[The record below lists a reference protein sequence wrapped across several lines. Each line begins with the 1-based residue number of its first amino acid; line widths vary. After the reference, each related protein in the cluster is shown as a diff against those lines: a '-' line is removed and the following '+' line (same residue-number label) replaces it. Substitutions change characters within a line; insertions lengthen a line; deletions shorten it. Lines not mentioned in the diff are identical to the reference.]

1 VGYIEAMPA
10 DRRVRA
16 TFAAVRP
23 TSTAEEVGVELEFRL
38 ERKSLGIEI
47 ISDFAQLG
55 PEHCIPAVSGL
66 GKVLRILRAA
76 RIATPPDERRWLGA
90 VDSVAVLLERAVGTP
105 LVLEVRPRSRIRF
118 LAWTEEKVEVI
129 ENVTEVVETPDT
141 YFVSL
146 RRGRHQIRVPRENV
160 VRQLTETHRWFEILS
175 IERG

>member
-1 VGYIEAMPA
+1 MPA

-23 TSTAEEVGVELEFRL
+23 GGTVDEVGVELDFRL
-38 ERKSLGIEI
+38 ERKSLGVEI

-76 RIATPPDERRWLGA
+76 RIATSPDQSRGLVA
-90 VDSVAVLLERAVGTP
+90 VDAVVEQLERAVGTP
-105 LVLEVRPRSRIRF
+105 LVLEIRPRSRIRF
-118 LAWTEEKVEVI
+118 LAWTEESVEVI
-129 ENVTEVVETPDT
+129 ENVLEVVETPDT
-141 YFVSL
+141 YFVS
-146 RRGRHQIRVPRENV
+146 RRLGRYPVRVPREKV
-160 VRQLTETHRWFEILS
+160 IRQLTETHRWFEILS